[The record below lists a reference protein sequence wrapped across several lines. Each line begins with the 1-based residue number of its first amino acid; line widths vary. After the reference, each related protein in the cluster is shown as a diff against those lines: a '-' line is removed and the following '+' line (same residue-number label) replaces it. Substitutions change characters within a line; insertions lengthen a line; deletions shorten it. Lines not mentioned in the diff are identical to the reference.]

1 MKEIE
6 GPILPKIC
14 DWMLNKNYESRF
26 PSFSF
31 ISSKMAGQQTRWGEQ
46 TKKRR
51 IGPGVAFI
59 ESRTLPSWLLVT
71 LTANT
76 YEGLINLTHSGSV
89 VAYLALKLKFR

>member
-14 DWMLNKNYESRF
+14 DWMLNKNYESQF

-31 ISSKMAGQQTRWGEQ
+31 ISSKMADQQTRWGEQ

-51 IGPGVAFI
+51 VGD
-59 ESRTLPSWLLVT
+59 L
-71 LTANT
+71 
-76 YEGLINLTHSGSV
+76 
-89 VAYLALKLKFR
+89 

>member
-46 TKKRR
+46 TKKRQNIIQTKR
-51 IGPGVAFI
+51 RNKK
-59 ESRTLPSWLLVT
+59 ER
-71 LTANT
+71 
-76 YEGLINLTHSGSV
+76 EGCEEREREREGGGMQG
-89 VAYLALKLKFR
+89 